1 MKLLHFFST
10 VKRHILWPEYSW
22 FKSRLKTENGEATLE
37 HRKINKKQVLTVLVA
52 MLRHTAVSLLFFYW
66 GVCVCVYSVTQNCP
80 SLCASLDCSPP
91 GFSVHGILQQ
101 EYWSGLP
108 FPPPGI
114 FPTQGLKPHLL
125 YPLHRQLYS
134 LPVCTLLWFLI
145 LPITAL
151 PLPAYMYRVFVN
163 LECSW
168 IFLPSQ

>member
-37 HRKINKKQVLTVLVA
+37 HRKINKKQVMTVLVA
-52 MLRHTAVSLLFFYW
+52 MLRHTATFLLFFLLR
-66 GVCVCVYSVTQNCP
+66 GVCVCVCVYSVTQNCP
-80 SLCASLDCSPP
+80 SLCACQDCSPP
-91 GFSVHGILQQ
+91 GFSVHAILQQ

-125 YPLHRQLYS
+125 YPLHWQLDS
-134 LPVCTLLWFLI
+134 LLLCTVL
-145 LPITAL
+145 
-151 PLPAYMYRVFVN
+151 
-163 LECSW
+163 
-168 IFLPSQ
+168 